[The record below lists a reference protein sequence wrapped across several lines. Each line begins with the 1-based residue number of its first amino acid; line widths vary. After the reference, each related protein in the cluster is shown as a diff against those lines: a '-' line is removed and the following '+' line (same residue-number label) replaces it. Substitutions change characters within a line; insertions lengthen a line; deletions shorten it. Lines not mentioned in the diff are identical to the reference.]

1 MPRTRRRR
9 RSGCNLDSPEGKLR
23 FRYRVAGKQKSRAT
37 RLDDTAANRAILE
50 PWRKAVAGIVKAGQD
65 PGDWLD
71 QHLREPARLNDAPD
85 PPPAEH
91 TVAAYFA
98 EWIAT
103 AVPPLIRKAQARDYR
118 RHLEGYVLPAL
129 GKMPVAEVT
138 PRDARD
144 LQQALLTTGRRV
156 RAGER
161 PAGLS
166 VKYVRNILS
175 GSTRAMFQ
183 QALTDG
189 VIVSNPFGGLKWPEW
204 EIPEANPFRAEQR
217 DAILAWFE
225 RKVFG
230 FRPGCRPNTRRD
242 RFRVH
247 RPYYV
252 YVHLLFWTGLRPSE
266 ASGLQWR
273 DVDLLR
279 GRLYVRRSYH
289 LGAYGKPKTR
299 AARRTVQLF
308 PLTVRLLRDIQPLRV
323 TPDLPVFTNTT
334 GGPVEPNSLLPHWY
348 ACQRALGIAVRG
360 LYCMKDTFVTL
371 VLDRMRKRH
380 EFDFQWLEQQTGV
393 SYATLKRH
401 YAKWWPDADEDAL
414 RKFVAD
420 DADLFVENAS
430 S

>member
-1 MPRTRRRR
+1 
-9 RSGCNLDSPEGKLR
+9 
-23 FRYRVAGKQKSRAT
+23 
-37 RLDDTAANRAILE
+37 
-50 PWRKAVAGIVKAGQD
+50 
-65 PGDWLD
+65 
-71 QHLREPARLNDAPD
+71 
-85 PPPAEH
+85 
-91 TVAAYFA
+91 
-98 EWIAT
+98 
-103 AVPPLIRKAQARDYR
+103 
-118 RHLEGYVLPAL
+118 VLPTL
-129 GKMPVAEVT
+129 GKMPLADVT

-144 LQQALLTTGRRV
+144 LQHALLTTGRRV
-156 RAGER
+156 RAGEG

-189 VIVSNPFGGLKWPEW
+189 VIASNPFGGLRWPEW
-204 EIPEANPFRAEQR
+204 EIPEANPFTAEQR
-217 DAILAWFE
+217 DVILTWFE
-225 RKVFG
+225 QRVFG

-252 YVHLLFWTGLRPSE
+252 YVHVLFWTGLRPSE

-299 AARRTVQLF
+299 GARRTVQLL
-308 PLTVRLLRDIQPLRV
+308 PITVRLLRDIQPLRV

-401 YAKWWPDADEDAL
+401 YAKWWPDADDEAL

-420 DADLFVENAS
+420 DAGLVVDNAS
-430 S
+430 R